1 MSMRFSWLCAVL
13 VGGAAL
19 FSLSACSDSSDV
31 GLGVGPEADSL
42 GGGEP
47 QTVDVLPAL
56 LDTTREVPL
65 TGDNNRESP
74 ARSNWRFLVGAVED
88 PVTTPALHVEAHGY
102 LDVAGRSSL
111 PDEIATAAAD
121 SLTAELRLPVTYL
134 HGMSEAPI
142 AVEVYDLSEEAV
154 MDSARADASFPADM
168 GMPVSVDSAQV
179 TPTDSLATIQLRPG
193 WVADN
198 LSVLK
203 NTSNEGDS
211 FEENFPGFK
220 IVAPNSE
227 AVVGFSSLNS
237 ALRLT
242 YVPDTLTADYAALKS
257 ATHIDQHTTVS
268 APDGYTLLEGGA
280 GVGLALE
287 WAYGEADIRDEVDAT
302 SADHPPRLDSLPTNT
317 TTSRAEIQV
326 PVDTV
331 AMNNR
336 TASPNF
342 SRPLP
347 NGYRVLATRRPDADT
362 PTCSSI
368 FGVLGLAL
376 DEKTCAL
383 PLVSTAAPGAAL
395 VGNEY
400 ALSLFERSFQRIRA
414 DDRSLFTTFRVFIA
428 DRSSPSDGSGPT
440 LQSGLPT
447 TVPVLVPDRTAGG
460 LPGPPRATLTVTP
473 L

>member
-1 MSMRFSWLCAVL
+1 MRLSWLCAVL

-47 QTVDVLPAL
+47 QTVDVPPAH

-88 PVTTPALHVEAHGY
+88 PITTPALHVEAHGY

-111 PDEIATAAAD
+111 PDEIATAVAD

-134 HGMSEAPI
+134 HGVSDAPI

-168 GMPVSVDSAQV
+168 GMPASVDTAQIS
-179 TPTDSLATIQLRPG
+179 PTDSLVTIRLRPD

-198 LSVLK
+198 LPVLQ
-203 NTSNEGDS
+203 NTSNNGES

-242 YVPDTLTADYAALKS
+242 YADTLTADYAALKS
-257 ATHIDQHTTVS
+257 ATHIEQHTAAP
-268 APDGYTLLEGGA
+268 APDGYTLLQGGA

-287 WAYGEADIRDEVDAT
+287 WVYGSADIRSKISDTPAGQR
-302 SADHPPRLDSLPTNT
+302 PRLDSLPTT
-317 TTSRAEIQV
+317 ATTSRAEIQV

-331 AMNNR
+331 AMNDR
-336 TASPNF
+336 TTNPDF

-347 NGYRVLATRRPDADT
+347 NGYRVLATRRPDANT

-368 FGVLGLAL
+368 FGVLGLAPD
-376 DEKTCAL
+376 DETCAL

-414 DDRSLFTTFRVFIA
+414 GDSSLFTTFRVFIA
-428 DRSSPSDGSGPT
+428 DRSSPDAGSGTT
-440 LQSGLPT
+440 LQPGLPT
-447 TVPVLVPDRTAGG
+447 TVPVLVPDRTADGA
-460 LPGPPRATLTVTP
+460 PGPPRATLTVTP